1 MVKRPIPHKTIL
13 NSVIYAGHEVDGQPE
28 VMGRLSASRFRR
40 ADREQVVLPLEA
52 AERLKDFEAGLRLV
66 GLIRPDEALFQSSED
81 AYKFRVERTN
91 ASIDLAHSR
100 SSVEVLNG
108 PTNTGMG
115 YRAKALSAELF
126 SQEPLS
132 AGRDRLGA
140 ELRALSAQRAAKPR
154 T

>member
-1 MVKRPIPHKTIL
+1 MVKRPVPNKTIL
-13 NSVIYAGHEVDGQPE
+13 NSIIYAGHEIDSQPE
-28 VMGRLSASRFRR
+28 IMGRLSASRFRR

-66 GLIRPDEALFQSSED
+66 GLIGPNQALFQSSED
-81 AYKFRVERTN
+81 AYKFRVQTTN
-91 ASIDLAHSR
+91 ASIDLGHAH
-100 SSVEVLNG
+100 SSVERIDG
-108 PTNTGMG
+108 STITGRG
-115 YRAKALSAELF
+115 HRAKALSAELF

-140 ELRALSAQRAAKPR
+140 ELRALTAQRAAKPR